1 MSVLLLIFPFAYPFA
16 PIQLT
21 LVSSLTI
28 GLPSF
33 VLALQPSR
41 DRVSG
46 RFLRNVIMRALPG
59 GVCTA
64 ALIIPL
70 MALSG
75 RLGFSQ
81 DVVSTLSTLIAGY
94 SGLVV
99 LLLTCLPL
107 NALRAGLV
115 AIMAALFAG
124 AVVVLPQV
132 FYLSAVSGGQWWV
145 LASAAVLAP
154 AIQIGLGALVR
165 RFRRSKAVEHGVAG

>member
-81 DVVSTLSTLIAGY
+81 DVVSTLSTLIAGI
-94 SGLVV
+94 
-99 LLLTCLPL
+99 PD
-107 NALRAGLV
+107 
-115 AIMAALFAG
+115 
-124 AVVVLPQV
+124 
-132 FYLSAVSGGQWWV
+132 WWCCC
-145 LASAAVLAP
+145 
-154 AIQIGLGALVR
+154 
-165 RFRRSKAVEHGVAG
+165 